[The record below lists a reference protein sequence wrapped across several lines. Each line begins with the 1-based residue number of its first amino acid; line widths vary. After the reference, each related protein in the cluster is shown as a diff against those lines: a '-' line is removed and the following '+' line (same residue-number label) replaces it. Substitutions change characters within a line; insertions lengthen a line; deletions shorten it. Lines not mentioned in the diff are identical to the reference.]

1 MRRDGYGKFILA
13 AVVFAGFTVYLFWR
27 RFGGMSRW
35 EWLLP
40 VNVCT
45 AALGCYVLS
54 RRWVSS
60 FPGSL
65 FAGAIYGFGPFM
77 LGLGKFHPTAG
88 LLAASIPWLFCP
100 AAFGGKTKW
109 RRNAGL
115 LAILPFV
122 AIVAFFQAAEHYHFF
137 PVHAAARLCSDDL
150 VGLFAPLVM
159 AEHDI
164 LNTTTVGFYHI
175 PIAALVMGCAMLLAA
190 KRLGII
196 ALFAVGA
203 GLACWGPIF
212 KVSPVM
218 WLSIPV
224 VCCSVVIG
232 AGIQGLSL
240 AGPADRKWVLAAA
253 FVQAGFAIAALFLAT
268 KCFQT
273 FLSLADKYAKL
284 FVQTGEMYVLGAV
297 AVMILF
303 FIARGKLRVRAV
315 RWAILCLS
323 IAVDIFLGARFI
335 IAHVLS

>member
-1 MRRDGYGKFILA
+1 
-13 AVVFAGFTVYLFWR
+13 
-27 RFGGMSRW
+27 
-35 EWLLP
+35 LP

-77 LGLGKFHPTAG
+77 LGLGKFHPTTG
-88 LLAASIPWLFCP
+88 FLAASIPWLFCP

-122 AIVAFFQAAEHYHFF
+122 AIVAFFQAAERCHFF
-137 PVHAAARLCSDDL
+137 PVHAGARLCSDDL

-159 AEHDI
+159 ADYDI

-175 PIAALVMGCAMLLAA
+175 PIAALVVGFAMLLAA

-196 ALFAVGA
+196 SLFAVGVVL
-203 GLACWGPIF
+203 GCWGRIF
-212 KVSPVM
+212 EVSSVM

-240 AGPADRKWVLAAA
+240 AGPADRKWLLAAA

-268 KCFQT
+268 KYFQVV
-273 FLSLADKYAKL
+273 LGLGDKYARL
-284 FVQTGEMYVLGAV
+284 FVQTAEMYILGGV
-297 AVMILF
+297 SVMILF

-323 IAVDIFLGARFI
+323 IAVDIFLGARFM